1 MNFKLQLIYLVILPS
16 FLGLGVNYLNT
27 NSLPLIAKPI
37 IKISSP
43 DDLKSSSNLAKI
55 REIDIKLA
63 SELHSENTLFV
74 DARSKEYLSNGVIP
88 GAIFNDDIDILSS
101 KIDSIIGIDS
111 AFVVYC
117 SDDDCGSS
125 KDLAFELQDLGFT
138 NILVF
143 SGGWKSWTELG
154 LEIQKYE

>member
-37 IKISSP
+37 VKISSP

-63 SELHSENTLFV
+63 SVLHSKNTLFV
-74 DARSKEYLSNGVIP
+74 DARSKEYLYNGVIP